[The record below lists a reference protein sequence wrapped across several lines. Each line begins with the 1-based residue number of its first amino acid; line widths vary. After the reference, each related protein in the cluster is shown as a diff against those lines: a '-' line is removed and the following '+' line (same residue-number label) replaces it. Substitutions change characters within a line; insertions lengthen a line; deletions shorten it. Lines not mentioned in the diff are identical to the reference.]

1 MTVSLSDVINVCNKN
16 KSKKKVINHN
26 NELDQNCIYKDNFS
40 ERYLYKLFVESDKKN
55 ETETGTEIGSET
67 GTEIETKTETE
78 IKKNERKETNKNEKL
93 PSFINKFLENY
104 TLSTVN
110 IEGSDSFLKS
120 VLYIIDNEFLSLT
133 ELAHKKVL
141 NIVKKELA
149 IKFIENKYSKEFSL
163 RKYKLTKT
171 DIQRILLNN
180 EPLNIVIKQYISL
193 FLNLN
198 ILVANEDNQSIT
210 SLYNFKKHNGTIILG
225 FKNNIYYPIIIE
237 NENFIYLPLD
247 KINSYKLISDEKDGI
262 NLDSKYTLKDLN
274 KFKLNEIHLIA
285 KNMDISILDE
295 NNKKKV
301 KNLLIKEIIDNY

>member
-1 MTVSLSDVINVCNKN
+1 MTISRNDVINVCKSNRVKKN
-16 KSKKKVINHN
+16 IISNF
-26 NELDQNCIYKDNFS
+26 ELDQNYNNKGTLS
-40 ERYLYKLFVESDKKN
+40 ERYLYKIFIESDKN
-55 ETETGTEIGSET
+55 NC
-67 GTEIETKTETE
+67 
-78 IKKNERKETNKNEKL
+78 IKKNEIESESDCITKNEIESKSYYKKETKNNENL

-104 TLSTVN
+104 NLSTFN
-110 IEGSDSFLKS
+110 IDGGDSFLKS
-120 VLYIIDNEFLSLT
+120 VLYIIDNEFISLT
-133 ELAHKKVL
+133 DLAQKKVL

-171 DIQRILLNN
+171 DIQRILLND
-180 EPLNIVIKQYISL
+180 EPLNLIIKQYISL

-210 SLYNFKKHNGTIILG
+210 SLYDFKKHNGTIILG

-247 KINSYKLISDEKDGI
+247 KINNYKLISTEKDEI
-262 NLDSKYTLKDLN
+262 NLDSKYTSKDLN
-274 KFKLNEIHLIA
+274 KFKLNEIHIIA
-285 KNMDISILDE
+285 KNMDLSILDE

-301 KNLLIKEIIDNY
+301 KNVLIEEIINNY